1 MPLLTPGEMLTLA
14 GMVITAVSAFAAVR
28 EQTKGLKEG
37 QGEVLRQLG
46 ALHKR
51 LDHISGEV
59 NRIDKNHV
67 RLEERI
73 FALKD
78 SQRFHVRSRLAV
90 AEAEDA
96 GEPPMFRDEGQE

>member
-1 MPLLTPGEMLTLA
+1 MTLA
-14 GMVITAVSAFAAVR
+14 GMVVTAISAFAAVR

-67 RLEERI
+67 RLEERVY
-73 FALKD
+73 ALKD
-78 SQRFHVRSRLAV
+78 SQRFRLRSRLS
-90 AEAEDA
+90 EPG
-96 GEPPMFRDEGQE
+96 GEPEGEVPMFREDDRE